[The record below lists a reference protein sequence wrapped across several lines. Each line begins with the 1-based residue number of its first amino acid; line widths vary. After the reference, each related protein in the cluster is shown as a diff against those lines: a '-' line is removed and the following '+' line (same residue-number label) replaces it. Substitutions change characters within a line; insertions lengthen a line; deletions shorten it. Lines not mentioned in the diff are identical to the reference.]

1 MWEPAT
7 NSAVKKATKLLQQH
21 QQKQKRAEELRQRD
35 EADGAA
41 KREAELKRLEDA
53 KKIVLAEPTEK
64 ATKIKIKQAV
74 EKRGERVKVF
84 GWVHR
89 LRSQGGMIFIVLRDG
104 TGYIQCVL
112 TGDLVSTRHIARF
125 LACERFVLTRSL
137 PPSRARRPRRT
148 TLSPSLSS
156 PPFRSP
162 DRSTSCPRARPPSTT
177 TSSPLTGGPSS
188 ARLPEETT
196 PSPTRSP
203 RYAKTAPKWRPP
215 PDSRN

>member
-1 MWEPAT
+1 MYHFDEATGNDETGDGTQAKPYKTLVGAFIAHGPSIKAASLSKPTDDSAPTWEAAT

-21 QQKQKRAEELRQRD
+21 QQKLKRAEELRLRD

-53 KKIVLAEPTEK
+53 KKIVITEPTDK

-74 EKRGERVKVF
+74 EKRGERVRVF

-112 TGDLVSTRHIARF
+112 TGDLVSTRLQLVRG
-125 LACERFVLTRSL
+125 L
-137 PPSRARRPRRT
+137 
-148 TLSPSLSS
+148 
-156 PPFRSP
+156 
-162 DRSTSCPRARPPSTT
+162 
-177 TSSPLTGGPSS
+177 LTG
-188 ARLPEETT
+188 
-196 PSPTRSP
+196 
-203 RYAKTAPKWRPP
+203 
-215 PDSRN
+215 